1 MCITASPL
9 HRTGNVT
16 IVFLFF
22 KRKFIYLFLEKG
34 EGKEKEKERSTDV
47 REKDQFVASHMR
59 TLCMPRL
66 GTEPATRHVP

>member
-34 EGKEKEKERSTDV
+34 EGKEKERSTDV